1 MTSSNST
8 ATHSGN
14 SLRPGVLAG
23 KRVLELGRVLAA
35 PYAGQILG
43 DLGAEVIKFERPE
56 KGDDSRHYAPVYM
69 PAIPGAAGMAGQRGD
84 AAHFISVNR
93 NKKSITLNI
102 ADPRGQDVVRRL
114 AADADVLIENYKTGD
129 LARYGLGYE
138 QLSGLNPRLVYCS
151 LTGYGQEGPY
161 ADRAGFDPIFQ
172 AMCGFMSVTGI
183 EDGKP
188 GAGPLRAGINIIDI
202 IAGWNAAMA
211 IVAALYERDTR
222 SSKGQFLD
230 IALLDAGVAMMSHSA
245 QQYLVNGKSPRRS
258 ATMGLKTGVSGIL
271 HCEDADVNV
280 NAGRDHFFAALC
292 KLFGREEFIDDPR
305 FKTQALRGGENN
317 EWLLA
322 EFNKTAPQRRALD
335 VVNALNE
342 AGVPAGVV
350 NNMQQCF
357 ADPQV
362 QARQLAVPLAHP
374 AKPDLQVLASP
385 MRFSATPVTYRSPP
399 PLLGEHTEELL
410 AGLGL
415 DAAAIEGLRR
425 DKVI

>member
-1 MTSSNST
+1 MSQTAPPSSGSPN
-8 ATHSGN
+8 AP
-14 SLRPGVLAG
+14 RGVLTG

-35 PYAGQILG
+35 PYASQILG
-43 DLGAEVIKFERPE
+43 DLGAEIFKFERPGQ
-56 KGDDSRHYAPVYM
+56 GDDSRHYAPVYM
-69 PAIPGAAGMAGQRGD
+69 PAMEGAAGLAGQRGD

-102 ADPRGQDVVRRL
+102 ADPRGQEVIKRL

-138 QLSGLNPRLVYCS
+138 QLSKINPRLVYCS
-151 LTGYGQEGPY
+151 LTGYGQDGPY
-161 ADRAGFDPIFQ
+161 ADRPGFDPVFQ
-172 AMCGFMSVTGI
+172 AMCGFMSVTGV

-188 GAGPLRAGINIIDI
+188 GAGPLRAGINVIDI

-211 IVAALYERDTR
+211 IMSALYERDTH
-222 SSKGQFLD
+222 SGKGQFLD

-245 QQYLVNGKSPRRS
+245 QQYLVNGVSPKRS

-271 HCEDADVNV
+271 HCKEADVNV
-280 NAGRDHFFAALC
+280 NAGRDYFYAALC
-292 KLFGREEFIDDPR
+292 KLFGREDLAADPR
-305 FKTQALRGGENN
+305 FKTQAQRGEHN

-322 EFNKTAPQRRALD
+322 EFNKTAPERSAAE
-335 VVNALNE
+335 VVEALNA
-342 AGVPAGVV
+342 AGVPAGAI

-362 QARQLAVPLAHP
+362 QVRGLAVPLAHP
-374 AKPDLQVLASP
+374 AKPDLRVLGSP
-385 MRFSATPVTYRSPP
+385 LRFSATPVSYRLPP
-399 PLLGEHTEELL
+399 PLLGQHTEEVLK
-410 AGLGL
+410 GLGM